1 MSNMYDDN
9 YGHWQCD
16 GSSEDQAEMMA
27 FYRRTQRTN
36 VAKRCK
42 RCDRMV
48 NIQPHYAIC
57 NSCAD
62 AVERGMDF

>member
-1 MSNMYDDN
+1 MMYDDN
-9 YGHWQCD
+9 YGHWD
-16 GSSEDQAEMMA
+16 MGDNSEDRAEMMD

-57 NSCAD
+57 GSCAD
-62 AVERGMDF
+62 AVERGMDY